1 MKILKSL
8 YNNAEILAGK
18 SLEWLVV
25 MEADHTMWC
34 EGKENGVRYFLAL
47 QRVISNSAYGISV
60 SEI

>member
-18 SLEWLVV
+18 SLGWLVV
-25 MEADHTMWC
+25 MEADSTVWW
-34 EGKENGVRYFLAL
+34 EGKENGVQYFLDL